1 MALTLREPV
10 STFDL
15 SMQDGAVL
23 RVRQH
28 GEIGGP
34 RLVLSHGNGLASD
47 GYLPFW
53 EPLCARWEVVLVD
66 VRNHG
71 QNPTHELSGH
81 HWDNFAD
88 DMEILRLRLEAELGR
103 KPAVGVFHSLSAIA
117 SLEHALRYGAAWEAL
132 VLVDPP
138 IAPPEGHPLR
148 QDHIDDMT
156 DMTSRASRRPARYR
170 SPGMLEFQLRAGRE
184 FQGWVEGAHRLLAET
199 TLRYDEDADDYALAC
214 PREFEAHVFASNM
227 DPTTWERASAIEMP
241 VLVLGADPDF
251 ALARPASRIGRVLAE
266 AHDWAYACV
275 PGTSHFLQI
284 EQPEAAIAA
293 IEDFLE
299 TLGPTVGSDAHR
311 PARR

>member
-1 MALTLREPV
+1 MALSLPEPI

-15 SMQDGAVL
+15 TMQDGAVL

-28 GEIGGP
+28 GVPAGP

-53 EPLCARWEVVLVD
+53 EPLCERWEVVLVD

-81 HWDNFAD
+81 QWNNFAS
-88 DMEILRLRLEAELGR
+88 DMESFRLGLEAKLGH
-103 KPAVGVFHSLSAIA
+103 KPSVGVFHSLSAVA
-117 SLEHALRYGAAWEAL
+117 SLEHALRHGAAWKAL

-156 DMTSRASRRPARYR
+156 EMTGRASRRPARYR

-184 FQGWVEGAHRLLAET
+184 FQGWVEGAHRLLAKT
-199 TLRYDEDADDYALAC
+199 TLRYDADADDYPLAC

-227 DPTTWERASAIEMP
+227 DPTIWERAGDIEMP
-241 VLVLGADPDF
+241 VMVLGADPDF
-251 ALARPASRIGRVLAE
+251 ALARPASRIGRSLAE

-299 TLGPTVGSDAHR
+299 TQRMAEGTDAQWPSPR
-311 PARR
+311 